1 MKRKVNKNKKK
12 TKREVNKNKK
22 KTKREV
28 YKMHDVNYLKYGDAS

>member
-1 MKRKVNKNKKK
+1 MKKEVNKNKKK

-28 YKMHDVNYLKYGDAS
+28 YKMCEYYLKYGDAS